1 MGFNTEHALLPIL
14 VADLADVAQRDFL
27 AGIALANGAVLVPL
41 LTAPADRGEHILEVH
56 VPEETEATLFFAL
69 PIGAPEPEGY
79 PLQLRPFGPE
89 PSAPPPAKQSS
100 MPGTQKKQS
109 VVARSWIPPRLSD
122 RHTADLESFPSA
134 GVRVPQPVEPGT
146 ALAGG
151 KLLIEQELGAG
162 ASGAVY
168 RAKHRD
174 LRKQVAVKVLH
185 GGASTDLDFSRRFH
199 AEALAAS
206 KLDHPNLIRVLDF
219 GQEPDGLLYLSMEYL
234 DGRSLQD
241 VIDRE
246 HRLPSVRAIE
256 LLMQVCAGLW
266 HAHSRGIV
274 HRDIK
279 PANIMLIFGHDDDG
293 NPIEVVKVCDFGI
306 ALQPSSTADEKRVS
320 GTPEYIAPEA
330 WRSEPLDGRADL
342 YSCGVMLY
350 ELVTGRL
357 PFQGKTA
364 TDYARM
370 HLATEPPLPSKF
382 LPEIDPR
389 LEAIIMK
396 ALAKDSAMRFGNVRE
411 MRLKLREILAP
422 ADASPLS
429 SRLTP
434 GEFTPVRTTPGEF
447 APAAAQAPV
456 VAKVEIVGP
465 SQGADPRR
473 ADWLEDSQTSYEN
486 FFTSVAATADEGAIY
501 GAATLAADLSKAP
514 VERLNEIATLRASP
528 SFAVE
533 MDRLDGAIK
542 LLAKRGDAAAL
553 GHVVRVMAAI
563 YAEEVNRAGGTEISP
578 ASSGGRAVA
587 LLRTLADPLTLQPFA
602 ETLLADEAEPNEASF
617 ALLSWAQVAA
627 GYALYA
633 ARIKNA
639 QGNARPRF
647 IQCMRRLGEHSL
659 PIVRG
664 ALEQLLPNEQTRLT
678 DPALAD
684 DLLRCVPQIADEALG
699 AIVLRYVRL
708 ADHREV
714 ARDAAIALATVLGV
728 RAVPVMLAC
737 LQSEDDG
744 LRIAGL
750 HGLRAVAA
758 VDEFVVRKVSGFLAG
773 TVSASDELRIAAAR
787 ALAIAPAAAR
797 DSATRL
803 IVTALAKGDAAN
815 AMPGGRAG
823 PNAIVAYARAAQ
835 VLAPTDAKDFII
847 AKAEKSAEPLRSL
860 LLALLK

>member
-1 MGFNTEHALLPIL
+1 MGFKTEHALLPIL
-14 VADLADVAQRDFL
+14 IADLADAGQRDFL
-27 AGIALANGAVLVPL
+27 SGIALANGAVLVPL

-56 VPEETEATLFFAL
+56 VPEEPDATLFFAS
-69 PIGAPEPEGY
+69 PIGPPEPEGY
-79 PLQLRPFGPE
+79 PLQLRPFGVAD
-89 PSAPPPAKQSS
+89 SSSPPPKQSS
-100 MPGTQKKQS
+100 IPASAKKQS
-109 VVARSWIPPRLSD
+109 VVARSWMPPKLSD

-134 GVRVPQPVEPGT
+134 GVRVAQPVEPGT
-146 ALAGG
+146 SLAGG
-151 KLLIEQELGAG
+151 KLMIEQELGAG

-174 LRKQVAVKVLH
+174 LNKQVAVKVLH
-185 GGASTDLDFSRRFH
+185 GGASTDIDFSRRFH
-199 AEALAAS
+199 AEALSAS

-219 GQEPDGLLYLSMEYL
+219 GQEPDGLLYLSMEFL

-246 HRLPSVRAIE
+246 RRLPPVRAIE

-279 PANIMLIFGHDDDG
+279 PANIMLTFGHDDDG
-293 NPIEVVKVCDFGI
+293 RPIEVVKVCDFGI
-306 ALQPSSTADEKRVS
+306 ALQPTSTAAEKGVS

-330 WRSEPLDGRADL
+330 WRSEQLDGRADL

-370 HLATEPPLPSKF
+370 HLASEPPAPSKF
-382 LPEIDPR
+382 LPDIDPR
-389 LEAIIMK
+389 LEAVILK
-396 ALAKDSAMRFGNVRE
+396 SLAKDPTHRFGNVRE

-422 ADASPLS
+422 PDAPPLS
-429 SRLTP
+429 SRMTP
-434 GEFTPVRTTPGEF
+434 GEFTPVRPTPGE
-447 APAAAQAPV
+447 PV
-456 VAKVEIVGP
+456 PVQTASAKVEIVSP
-465 SQGADPRR
+465 QKSADPRR

-486 FFTSVAATADEGAIY
+486 FFTSVAATIDEGSVY
-501 GAATLAADLSKAP
+501 GASGLAVEVAKAP
-514 VERLNEIATLRASP
+514 VERLNEIAALRASP

-533 MDRLDGAIK
+533 MDRLEGAVK
-542 LLAKRGDAAAL
+542 LLAKRGDAVSL

-563 YAEEVNRAGGTEISP
+563 YAEEASRAGGGEISA
-578 ASSGGRAVA
+578 ASAGGRAVA
-587 LLRTLADPLTLQPFA
+587 LLRTLADPVTLQPFA
-602 ETLLADEAEPNEASF
+602 ELLLADDSEPNEAAF
-617 ALLSWAQVAA
+617 ALLSWAQVSA

-633 ARIKNA
+633 ARIKNE
-639 QGNARPRF
+639 QGAARPRF
-647 IQCMRRLGEHSL
+647 IQAMRRLGEHAL

-664 ALEQLLPNEQTRLT
+664 ALDQLLPNDHTTLS

-684 DLLRCVPQIADEALG
+684 DLLRSVPQIADEALG

-708 ADHREV
+708 PHHREV
-714 ARDAAIALATVLGV
+714 ARDAAIALATVLGT

-758 VDEFVVRKVSGFLAG
+758 VDEFVVRKVTGFLTG

-787 ALAIAPAAAR
+787 ALAIAPASAR
-797 DSATRL
+797 DIATRL
-803 IVTALAKGDAAN
+803 IVTALAKGDAATS
-815 AMPGGRAG
+815 MPGGRAG

-835 VLAPTDAKDFII
+835 VLAPSDAKDFII